1 MWGKECGFARARAD
15 VRRAK
20 EPDRHS
26 RHVPARVPCPV
37 KLERVAPDYGYQV
50 HIAWTRPIPYEMII
64 NKGSPHDA
72 EGWLYMILGYH
83 GSSQPK
89 IFYIGK
95 DLLYRQGL
103 QQLCIPKVKP

>member
-50 HIAWTRPIPYEMII
+50 HIAWTRPSRT
-64 NKGSPHDA
+64 KR
-72 EGWLYMILGYH
+72 
-83 GSSQPK
+83 SST
-89 IFYIGK
+89 K
-95 DLLYRQGL
+95 DHHMTQ
-103 QQLCIPKVKP
+103 KVGFT